1 MSAIIIIDPHPLLRM
16 GLIQLLTS
24 SFSDITITALDYEH
38 LYEVCTEP
46 NPCNLLLLTLD
57 SHEKS
62 TTYFQLIERNYAP
75 KAILLLIEPQQ
86 FNPNLYRQHPLV
98 RGIVSKAAS
107 LDLVQASVQLVLAG
121 GTCFP
126 NHPTQF
132 TQPTPLF
139 LYSDEQQTSASTEQT
154 NQIVHDETLL
164 LGLTVRQ
171 YEVLVLLA
179 QGLPLKSIAKQLD
192 ISVATA
198 KSHTETLYQR
208 LDVNNRN
215 AAVYTAISRGAT
227 LGWVNTTLT

>member
-1 MSAIIIIDPHPLLRM
+1 MSKIIIIDPHPLLRM
-16 GLIQLLTS
+16 GLLQLLTS
-24 SFSDITITALDYEH
+24 SFTEASITALDYEH
-38 LYEVCTEP
+38 LYQTDSEP
-46 NPCNLLLLTLD
+46 SPCHLLLFTLD
-57 SHEKS
+57 APDKHAS
-62 TTYFQLIERNYAP
+62 YFQLIEKNYLP

-98 RGIVSKAAS
+98 RGIVSKQAS

-139 LYSDEQQTSASTEQT
+139 LASDEASTAKTEQS
-154 NQIVHDETLL
+154 NQIVHEETLL

-179 QGLPLKSIAKQLD
+179 QGLPLKTIAKQLD

-227 LGWVNTTLT
+227 LGWINTTLT